1 MGELVTPRS
10 AGVRKEERLAA
21 GMTTA
26 EIVAATK
33 SNEIDSTHRVYVRG
47 WTFEVRVATEAEA
60 QEAYEKTFAGRLRD
74 GDWRITQDP
83 EDGTHILWTR
93 LWTVNSE
100 WKRLAFAVEW
110 ADALIEEH
118 GIPQVDVEVAE
129 RNSRKEH
136 VLNSYG
142 LMKLA

>member
-1 MGELVTPRS
+1 MSEARS
-10 AGVRKEERLAA
+10 AGVRKEDRLLSGLDTA
-21 GMTTA
+21 G
-26 EIVAATK
+26 IVAATK

-47 WTFEVRVATEAEA
+47 WTFEARFATAAEA
-60 QEAYEKTFAGRLRD
+60 QEAYERAFKGRLRD
-74 GDWRITQDP
+74 GDWRVTQDV
-83 EDGTHILWTR
+83 EDDTHILWTR

-100 WKRLAFAVEW
+100 WKRETFAQRWSE
-110 ADALIEEH
+110 ALMEEH
-118 GIPQVDVEVAE
+118 GIPAEDIEVVE